1 MFAGRGVL
9 AAPSRRTRRRLCDFP
24 GSTKTVN
31 EDKLP
36 QHAKLG
42 SMTSRY
48 TRRQVLATSSMA
60 AALAVVHA
68 FDAVASSA
76 SGALTGAYEEQL
88 RSIYKQLTEYLKPV
102 LEAATLQLSN
112 GLTLFLP
119 SKIGGYSG
127 VWPDDSIYPFI
138 ADPKLAVKSELSA
151 LLDFL
156 TPSVVEMRQLP
167 DRVEPD
173 GLPILSPGTWNRP
186 PMTDRMPLHLPGAWV
201 RLLSYYQG
209 MGVEIPRKREWSQ
222 VVSRSFDLNSFACGL
237 AYSDPQHPAI
247 GFGFMDSV
255 MISGFELMSSL
266 VLYRGLQRALV
277 LFQDEMNASTLAR
290 WKHLARE
297 IPANLYRLYDPAIGG
312 YVEGSRQGHQ
322 FSVWGNGLAYSLAP
336 DDAKRQIFDFYLKNR
351 SKIFRGGYTRQMAEP
366 NGWEGPG
373 QPKLFYQNGGFWGT
387 GTGYVLPVLY
397 DHDPTVAL
405 ELANELVQN
414 LPKVDYCE
422 WLDPVSGTPS
432 GAMGFLGSIS
442 VPAMGVRSILEKR
455 PLIEYF

>member
-1 MFAGRGVL
+1 
-9 AAPSRRTRRRLCDFP
+9 
-24 GSTKTVN
+24 
-31 EDKLP
+31 
-36 QHAKLG
+36 
-42 SMTSRY
+42 MTSRY

-266 VLYRGLQRALV
+266 VLYRGLQRAIV

>member
-1 MFAGRGVL
+1 
-9 AAPSRRTRRRLCDFP
+9 
-24 GSTKTVN
+24 
-31 EDKLP
+31 
-36 QHAKLG
+36 
-42 SMTSRY
+42 MTSRY
-48 TRRQVLATSSMA
+48 TRRQVLATGSMA

-266 VLYRGLQRALV
+266 VLYRGLQRAIV